1 MTGDMQRERV
11 PPSVTAF
18 FPDAECVWPAV
29 APAGNALD
37 RIDQIAIL
45 VADLDAAIEY
55 FGAAFGWAPFYKAKA
70 RGYCKYRGS
79 NVDFELALAFTMV
92 GELELELVQPLTAD
106 NPYYDHLH
114 ESGEGIFHLRFA
126 TDLIEP
132 HLQRFG
138 KMGIEPVFGWHEGQW
153 LTANLDSQHR
163 FGVRSEL
170 ILEPEKLAQALA
182 ALGRR
187 ESVPHAATAA
197 PEEGATS

>member
-1 MTGDMQRERV
+1 MQRERV

-18 FPDAECVWPAV
+18 FPDAQLVWPAA
-29 APAGNALD
+29 APAGKGLD

-55 FGAAFGWAPFYKAKA
+55 FGAAFGWGPFYKATA
-70 RGYCKYRGS
+70 NGHCQYRGR
-79 NVDFELALAFTMV
+79 NVSFVLALAFTMV
-92 GELELELVQPLTAD
+92 GDLEVELVQPLTGD
-106 NPYYDHLH
+106 NPYDDHLRAA
-114 ESGEGIFHLRFA
+114 GEGIFHLRFA
-126 TDLIEP
+126 TEAIEP

-138 KMGIEPVFGWHEGQW
+138 EMGIEPVFGWHEGQW

-170 ILEPEKLAQALA
+170 ILEPEKLAQVLA

-187 ESVPHAATAA
+187 ESVPHVAA
-197 PEEGATS
+197 PEEGATP